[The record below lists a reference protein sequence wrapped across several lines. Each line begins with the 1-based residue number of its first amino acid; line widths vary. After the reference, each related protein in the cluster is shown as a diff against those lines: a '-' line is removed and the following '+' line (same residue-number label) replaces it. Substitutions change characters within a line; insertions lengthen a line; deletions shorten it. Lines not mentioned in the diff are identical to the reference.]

1 MRMKKRNDTTV
12 KVRRSR
18 GDLVFDVCSDLLL
31 GAISLIVL
39 YPLYFVLIASISAP
53 EAVNAGR
60 VVLYPIGITPEGY
73 QKLFEDSRIWLGYRN
88 TLLYTLAG
96 TTLDVCLTLITAYPL
111 SFKQLPGRKF
121 FVGIFMFTMF
131 FNGGLI
137 PTFLLVKSLNL
148 YDTPFV
154 LVLLGALNIYNMIIA
169 KSFFEGTIS
178 RDLMDAAEIDGAGTL
193 RVFFSII
200 VPVIKPIL
208 ATVAIFAAVA
218 QWNAFQDTLLLV
230 TDNKLY
236 TLQFTLYQYINQASS
251 LKALVN
257 STTSSASMAASLAHA
272 QTATSIR
279 MTVTIVVV
287 TPIILVYPF
296 FQRFFTKGIMI
307 GAVKG

>member
-178 RDLMDAAEIDGAGTL
+178 RDLMDAAEIDGCGKLQSFGT
-193 RVFFSII
+193 I
-200 VPVIKPIL
+200 VLPL
-208 ATVAIFAAVA
+208 
-218 QWNAFQDTLLLV
+218 
-230 TDNKLY
+230 
-236 TLQFTLYQYINQASS
+236 S
-251 LKALVN
+251 KALIGVLVVYYGVAHWNQYFNALIYISKDALRPLQMVLREILIQN
-257 STTSSASMAASLAHA
+257 STTMQVFDESMMLELLRRERYAEL
-272 QTATSIR
+272 IKYG
-279 MTVTIVVV
+279 VIVVASV
-287 TPIILVYPF
+287 PVLCIYPF
-296 FQRFFTKGIMI
+296 IQKYFTKGVML
-307 GAVKG
+307 GAVKE

>member
-121 FVGIFMFTMF
+121 FVGIFMRRGRFS
-131 FNGGLI
+131 LREA
-137 PTFLLVKSLNL
+137 FLSARLPCFCS
-148 YDTPFV
+148 
-154 LVLLGALNIYNMIIA
+154 
-169 KSFFEGTIS
+169 
-178 RDLMDAAEIDGAGTL
+178 
-193 RVFFSII
+193 
-200 VPVIKPIL
+200 
-208 ATVAIFAAVA
+208 AI
-218 QWNAFQDTLLLV
+218 
-230 TDNKLY
+230 
-236 TLQFTLYQYINQASS
+236 
-251 LKALVN
+251 
-257 STTSSASMAASLAHA
+257 
-272 QTATSIR
+272 
-279 MTVTIVVV
+279 
-287 TPIILVYPF
+287 
-296 FQRFFTKGIMI
+296 
-307 GAVKG
+307 